1 MYLIQSYHLYQFKKN
16 GSGLWFFSI
25 CQKMMFT
32 KVVVKCHYHLSC
44 LTMIGPLQLAI
55 HVVQNHHTGEQ
66 KSRWDK
72 TNKENYHLKSCMSF
86 VCLVPVRLLLS
97 SVVVL
102 YHVNGKLQR
111 AYYLQLWS
119 APQGFLVRLVNFA
132 CMNFMGCHLPFWCWK
147 LFATLN
153 VISCCR
159 YLQRLWSS
167 NRPQSRTK
175 IFVCS

>member
-72 TNKENYHLKSCMSF
+72 TNKENYHLKLCMSF
-86 VCLVPVRLLLS
+86 VCLVPVLENLKKKITFSAQVYVNKPATNKLKPPMYSSPGLRFPRWGAFVGLTSVYCFLFRLMLAWTKS
-97 SVVVL
+97 
-102 YHVNGKLQR
+102 H
-111 AYYLQLWS
+111 WS
-119 APQGFLVRLVNFA
+119 ILTTFP
-132 CMNFMGCHLPFWCWK
+132 
-147 LFATLN
+147 
-153 VISCCR
+153 
-159 YLQRLWSS
+159 
-167 NRPQSRTK
+167 
-175 IFVCS
+175 